1 MPTPTPSTNPNA
13 TFNPKTSANPGD
25 NTKSFMR
32 WSTTS
37 SSPSEPE
44 TGKSTWSFHPEE
56 YDPDPVPLVD
66 LSNVD
71 FEPSTSTGV
80 GTEAGVGGAGDR
92 SSFDTFGRGTP
103 PRSRGLK
110 DGEALTEESGRVEL
124 PGRVLKFN
132 KDMRSKKGPV
142 NHALKDSTSSTRSSS
157 SNDSVPRVHFG
168 SRNTLETI
176 EGSPNPRSSPSR
188 HRPAASVSNLDTIHP
203 RPSTQ
208 IPRMRTRSKSID
220 SISLNDSVTALLLP
234 ASSRLPL
241 IRQTTLPEEMVARN
255 DLDPEQRAILLRRAK
270 KLEQLL
276 GEALDERS
284 IERLLID
291 PIHASRTIT
300 TRLAETDE
308 AWPDSP
314 TGTTRSGGKEEWSK
328 EDVVP
333 RKGKAVDP
341 PSNGLARSGSILA
354 RTARAALGMAG
365 EKKND
370 LAVYVSRE
378 IRVSETGIRGAK
390 PRPRHS
396 AYTPPGRESMSLAAM
411 LRDGP
416 VSPTHAEESED
427 ESARRTRRL
436 QLAKVRTPCQ
446 YQLMIASSITWRSN
460 TT

>member
-1 MPTPTPSTNPNA
+1 
-13 TFNPKTSANPGD
+13 
-25 NTKSFMR
+25 
-32 WSTTS
+32 
-37 SSPSEPE
+37 
-44 TGKSTWSFHPEE
+44 
-56 YDPDPVPLVD
+56 
-66 LSNVD
+66 
-71 FEPSTSTGV
+71 
-80 GTEAGVGGAGDR
+80 
-92 SSFDTFGRGTP
+92 
-103 PRSRGLK
+103 
-110 DGEALTEESGRVEL
+110 
-124 PGRVLKFN
+124 
-132 KDMRSKKGPV
+132 
-142 NHALKDSTSSTRSSS
+142 
-157 SNDSVPRVHFG
+157 
-168 SRNTLETI
+168 
-176 EGSPNPRSSPSR
+176 
-188 HRPAASVSNLDTIHP
+188 
-203 RPSTQ
+203 
-208 IPRMRTRSKSID
+208 
-220 SISLNDSVTALLLP
+220 
-234 ASSRLPL
+234 
-241 IRQTTLPEEMVARN
+241 MVARN

>member
-1 MPTPTPSTNPNA
+1 MPTPTPTANLNA
-13 TFNPKTSANPGD
+13 NSNPGD
-25 NTKSFMR
+25 NSKSFMR

-37 SSPSEPE
+37 SLPSEPE
-44 TGKSTWSFHPEE
+44 TGGSTWSFHPAE
-56 YDPDPVPLVD
+56 YDPEVPLVD
-66 LSNVD
+66 LSNPD
-71 FEPSTSTGV
+71 FGPSTS
-80 GTEAGVGGAGDR
+80 TEAGVGGAGHR
-92 SSFDTFGRGTP
+92 SSFDTFGRGS
-103 PRSRGLK
+103 PRDNSKK
-110 DGEALTEESGRVEL
+110 DREALDEQGAL

-132 KDMRSKKGPV
+132 KDMRSKSKGPV
-142 NHALKDSTSSTRSSS
+142 NHALKDSTSSTLSSS
-157 SNDSVPRVHFG
+157 SNDSAPKVHFG
-168 SRNTLETI
+168 TKNTLETI
-176 EGSPNPRSSPSR
+176 EGSPNTRSSPSR
-188 HRPAASVSNLDTIHP
+188 HRPAASVSNLDTIHA

-241 IRQTTLPEEMVARN
+241 IRQTTLPQEMVARN

-314 TGTTRSGGKEEWSK
+314 TGTMRSGGKEEWTE

-341 PSNGLARSGSILA
+341 PPNGLARSGSILA

-370 LAVYVSRE
+370 KNDLAIYVSRE
-378 IRVSETGIRGAK
+378 IRVSETGVRGAK
-390 PRPRHS
+390 PRPRNS
-396 AYTPPGRESMSLAAM
+396 ASTPPGRESMSLAAM

-416 VSPTHAEESED
+416 VSSTHTEESED
-427 ESARRTRRL
+427 DSARRTRRL
-436 QLAKVRTPCQ
+436 QLAKVCSPFT
-446 YQLMIASSITWRSN
+446 ISADDSSIDY
-460 TT
+460 

>member
-1 MPTPTPSTNPNA
+1 
-13 TFNPKTSANPGD
+13 
-25 NTKSFMR
+25 MR

-37 SSPSEPE
+37 SLPSEPE
-44 TGKSTWSFHPEE
+44 TGKSTWSFHPAE
-56 YDPDPVPLVD
+56 YDPDVPLVD
-66 LSNVD
+66 LSNPD
-71 FEPSTSTGV
+71 FGPSTS
-80 GTEAGVGGAGDR
+80 TEAGVGAPGDR

-103 PRSRGLK
+103 PRSKDLK
-110 DGEALTEESGRVEL
+110 DEQALNEEGGL

-132 KDMRSKKGPV
+132 KDMRSKKGPI

-157 SNDSVPRVHFG
+157 SNDSGTKVRFSNRDP
-168 SRNTLETI
+168 LDTI
-176 EGSPNPRSSPSR
+176 EDSPNTIRSSPSR

-314 TGTTRSGGKEEWSK
+314 TGTTRSGGKEEWTK

-333 RKGKAVDP
+333 RKGKAVEP
-341 PSNGLARSGSILA
+341 PSNGLGRSGSILA

-365 EKKND
+365 AGEKKND

-378 IRVSETGIRGAK
+378 VRVSETGVRGAK

-396 AYTPPGRESMSLAAM
+396 ASTPPGRESMSLAAM

-416 VSPTHAEESED
+416 VSPTHTEESED
-427 ESARRTRRL
+427 DSARRTRRL
-436 QLAKVRTPCQ
+436 QLAKVRCPPK
-446 YQLMIASSITWRSN
+446 YQLMIAPPPTWRSDP
-460 TT
+460 T